1 MSTNSVTKKIIAV
14 GTVYLDNSSSMVVT
28 NFFFFTESVLKVKS
42 FMRISWHCL
51 IGKKCGLENGVRLS
65 GYR

>member
-14 GTVYLDNSSSMVVT
+14 GTVYLDNSSSMVAT
-28 NFFFFTESVLKVKS
+28 NFFTESVLKVKS